1 MQHRPQSARDG
12 SGDDASPDWVL
23 SKLAYIGISTPT
35 DVDIAESRRPVVLH
49 VAQPEYRVAE
59 KPNLR
64 RRLISTEKAAL
75 LSNDLAGS
83 ELATK
88 TIIAKQLIGSDAC
101 LQQLGIDVQ
110 VSSKRRSRRAKD
122 RPVLADEHF
131 GLHLCPPPTLGHGD
145 SDRSSGVSVG
155 RHCLTG
161 GLFTNAASKQGFA
174 FGKPRAP

>member
-1 MQHRPQSARDG
+1 MVFR
-12 SGDDASPDWVL
+12 
-23 SKLAYIGISTPT
+23 
-35 DVDIAESRRPVVLH
+35 AESRRPVVLH

-110 VSSKRRSRRAKD
+110 VSRCVRKQ
-122 RPVLADEHF
+122 L
-131 GLHLCPPPTLGHGD
+131 
-145 SDRSSGVSVG
+145 SVQYILSTYM
-155 RHCLTG
+155 CTG
-161 GLFTNAASKQGFA
+161 QASLAASRSTSIA
-174 FGKPRAP
+174 CMDVHV